1 MSFLQAF
8 VISGLLTIIVS
19 YQITNKELLMKNI
32 LNHKE
37 VLHYVDDPVVFKNNF
52 SENFKDLPLTSDKE
66 YTDVLVIKTLKKIK
80 SNKEFY
86 KVGIFIPFENVYIEF
101 EGLRDFDGC
110 WDIKILS
117 SVEY

>member
-1 MSFLQAF
+1 MKSILSLFLIAN
-8 VISGLLTIIVS
+8 LLL
-19 YQITNKELLMKNI
+19 QNNNKEELISKI

-37 VLHYVDDPVVFKNNF
+37 VLHYVDDPVVFKNNL

-66 YTDVLVIKTLKKIK
+66 YTGVLIIKTLKKIK
-80 SNKEFY
+80 SNREFY

-101 EGLRDFDGC
+101 EGLRGFDGC

>member
-1 MSFLQAF
+1 MKSILSLFLIANLVLQNN
-8 VISGLLTIIVS
+8 
-19 YQITNKELLMKNI
+19 NKEELISKI

-66 YTDVLVIKTLKKIK
+66 YTGVLVIKTLKKIK
-80 SNKEFY
+80 SKKEFF

-101 EGLRDFDGC
+101 EGLRNFDGC
-110 WDIKILS
+110 WDIKKLN